1 MKNWISLRNFISE
14 MDGFQSNDGI
24 IVLGAT
30 NRQADLDQ
38 ALLRPGRFDTKVEVI
53 LPDIRGRRDILELY
67 LSKVKY
73 ISSIDI
79 EKIARMTVGFSGA
92 DLQNLINTAAVR
104 AAQLDKE
111 HVTMAEVEYA
121 HDKQVM
127 GTDHKSRVRDE
138 EDIRITAYHEAG
150 HTIVGYYSKDEHPL
164 HKVTIVA
171 KGQTGGHTAF
181 VPHKDQW
188 HQTKSQLYSRID
200 TSMGGRVAEEIA
212 LGKEKVTGGAST
224 DLQNATN
231 IAEAMVQ
238 QLGMSDRVGL
248 RVYDNRTLSEGQV
261 SDATKGTNF

>member
-111 HVTMAEVEYA
+111 HVTMAEIEYA

-150 HTIVGYYSKDEHPL
+150 HTIVGYYSKDCYPL
-164 HKVTIVA
+164 HKVTIGF
-171 KGQTGGHTAF
+171 KGQSGGHSAF
-181 VPHKDQW
+181 VPHKDQR
-188 HQTKSQLYSRID
+188 HQTKSQLYAMID
-200 TSMGGRVAEEIA
+200 MAMGGRVAEEIA
-212 LGKEKVTGGAST
+212 LGKEKFTGGARS
-224 DLQNATN
+224 DLQKATN
-231 IAEAMVQ
+231 IAEVMVQ

-261 SDATKGTNF
+261 SDATKGS